1 VQSVELGWEQ
11 SALAR
16 ACMVTPWPKDT
27 KWEQTALTRACMVT
41 PGPKDTKWEQTALA
55 RAYSSERRRGPQ
67 ASRAA
72 RVHDAVR
79 LELSQ
84 KTAQSEEHW

>member
-1 VQSVELGWEQ
+1 MQSVELG
-11 SALAR
+11 
-16 ACMVTPWPKDT
+16 
-27 KWEQTALTRACMVT
+27 
-41 PGPKDTKWEQTALA
+41 WEQTALA

-79 LELSQ
+79 LELPLEA
-84 KTAQSEEHW
+84 AQSEEHWRSWDDWQRDGCAARLQP